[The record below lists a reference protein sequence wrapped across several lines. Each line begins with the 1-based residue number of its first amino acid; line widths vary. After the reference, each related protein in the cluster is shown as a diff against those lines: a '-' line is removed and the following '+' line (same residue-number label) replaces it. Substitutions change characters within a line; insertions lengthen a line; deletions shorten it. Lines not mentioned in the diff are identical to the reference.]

1 MSQAEA
7 VEMLNKF
14 REGHLAEWVAD
25 IEKFLTPEEI
35 VAVHAKVT
43 QYRSAD
49 RIDSGVLLE
58 VLKVAQEV
66 KEFTGFSQG
75 NAAHW
80 YADGLQTLTDW
91 DCRLDIGNRWSKDE
105 KMTLQDL
112 RDRMTAAIAEDAED
126 PMEGH
131 PPFWDADTLA
141 VAESWLATTPYA
153 LWQMVHEIEERAV
166 STVRE
171 GLFFAGAGRDREWTD
186 PGPQIRSDWER
197 AIKKWQKDWK
207 RRQQAA

>member
-1 MSQAEA
+1 MSQAEV

-14 REGHLAEWVAD
+14 RVGSLGEWVTD

-35 VAVHAKVT
+35 VTVHAKVT
-43 QYRSAD
+43 QYRSDD
-49 RIDSGVLLE
+49 RIGSGVLLE

-80 YADGLQTLTDW
+80 YADGLQTVTGW
-91 DCRLDIGNRWSKDE
+91 DCRLDIGSIRSKDDQ
-105 KMTLQDL
+105 MTLQDL
-112 RDRMTAAIAEDAED
+112 RDRMAAAIAEDAED
-126 PMEGH
+126 PMEGY

-141 VAESWLATTPYA
+141 VAEAWLATIPYR

-171 GLFFAGAGRDREWTD
+171 GLFFAGAGRDREWID
-186 PGPQIRSDWER
+186 PGPQIRSDWE
-197 AIKKWQKDWK
+197 ATIKKWQKGWK
-207 RRQQAA
+207 RSQQAA